1 MSQEKRLRK
10 YDEGVRRMQQK
21 RRNEKEKALD
31 CMVQHVEIFHE
42 QAMDEVTADFAG
54 NPLPSAVPYAGECS
68 FNWTSIMGP
77 LLDDSIINIQLGCR
91 EHQDGQE
98 NGR

>member
-10 YDEGVRRMQQK
+10 YEEGIRRMQQ
-21 RRNEKEKALD
+21 RRQKKKEKALD

-42 QAMDEVTADFAG
+42 QAMDEGTADFAE
-54 NPLPSAVPYAGECS
+54 ACQCCPYAGACS
-68 FNWTSIMGP
+68 FNWLSIMRP
-77 LLDDSIINIQLGCR
+77 LLDDSIIRIQTGDR
-91 EHQDGQE
+91 AHRDGQE